1 MEQQK
6 GWSKTSN
13 ALIFIILAVGLGFI
27 FLLNIAVGSIHISLP
42 EVVNIVFH
50 HIQDDSVQST
60 IVWKIR
66 LPRSLASV
74 MGGAAIAVSGL
85 LLQVFFRNPIV
96 DAYVLGVSS
105 GATLLMALV
114 MLGGVTLGMS
124 ITNPMFLFTGAFLGA
139 LTVTAVILTFAFRVR
154 NPVTLLVIGLMVG
167 YLCSA
172 ATGLLTTFADNEKL
186 KGFMIWSMGS
196 FAGFT
201 WPQVRLLFLLGTPF
215 LFLSLMISK
224 PLNSFLLGEDY
235 AKSMGVNIRMFR
247 LCIILVSSVLS
258 AAVTAFVGPVAF
270 VGMAVPH
277 IARLLLRSSDNRLLV
292 PATILFGGITTALC
306 DLAARTL
313 LAPAELTIS
322 TITSFFGVPIIIWL
336 LMKRGTEL

>member
-1 MEQQK
+1 MQQK
-6 GWSKTSN
+6 GWSKGGN
-13 ALIFIILAVGLGFI
+13 GLIFGLLVIGVVLV
-27 FLLNIAVGSIHISLP
+27 FLLNIAVGSIKISLP
-42 EVVNIVFH
+42 EVARIIIN
-50 HIQDDSVQST
+50 HIQDDSIYST

-66 LPRSLASV
+66 LPRSLGAV

-114 MLGGVTLGMS
+114 MLGGFTLGLGNMS
-124 ITNPMFLFTGAFLGA
+124 PMFLFLGAFLGA
-139 LTVTAVILTFAFRVR
+139 LSVTAVILTFAYRVR
-154 NPVTLLVIGLMVG
+154 SPVTLLVIGLMVG

-201 WPQVRLLFLLGTPF
+201 WAQVRLLFIIGIPF
-215 LFLSLMISK
+215 LFLALMISK

-235 AKSMGVNIRMFR
+235 AKSMGVNIRSFR
-247 LCIILVSSVLS
+247 VCIILVSSVLT
-258 AAVTAFVGPVAF
+258 AAVTAFAGPVAF

-277 IARLLLRSSDNRLLV
+277 IARLSLRSSDNRILV
-292 PATILFGGITTALC
+292 PATILFGGIITALC
-306 DLAARTL
+306 DLTARTL

-322 TITSFFGVPIIIWL
+322 TITSFFGVPIVIWL
-336 LMKRGTEL
+336 IMKRGTEM